1 MSNFVESLKRLYAT
15 GKITDDKLSEFQTS
29 RKITEE
35 ERIYIAAEQPSQP
48 SNNDLQTFYDEVTAE
63 VGI

>member
-1 MSNFVESLKRLYAT
+1 MNSFVESLKRLYIA
-15 GKITDDKLSEFQTS
+15 GKISEEKLSELQAS
-29 RKITEE
+29 GKITEE
-35 ERIYIAAEQPSQP
+35 EYAYITAEQP